1 VPGPEMLSKHLDIT
15 YSMVWSIALANIL
28 GAGLCYLFSGQF
40 ARLATLRYTLILPC
54 VLGIIYI
61 GAFEGSRSWG
71 DLFSLL
77 AFGVLGWT
85 MKQLR
90 WPRPPLILGLVLG
103 DTVERNLF
111 ISVERYDLAWLPR
124 PIVLG
129 LLALALVGLVRPL
142 LQDVRRQATFQ
153 GLAAAFGRPT
163 FRPDQLF
170 YLFMIGL
177 LGWMVVQSLDWP
189 TNAKIVPLIVG
200 GMALMFAVASLFDQ
214 VFRRPD
220 AERRTAAVTE
230 PAKPAA
236 ASKVAARPRT
246 PRQQVLLHVGLFVA
260 AWAGS
265 ILALWLVQQ
274 MMPRPAL
281 ALVPLIVG
289 GLALAIAVVGVVN
302 QLLPGES
309 APASAG
315 LADEAKSEIQQS
327 IHMDLESDTGHLS
340 TALIV
345 QRAGVFFGWLVA
357 FMASMACIGLIPTV
371 PIFVIGYM
379 RLEGREPWRLV
390 LPQAICLTLFIYVVF
405 DQLLAIPWPQTL
417 LGIAF
422 PALKGVIPSV

>member
-1 VPGPEMLSKHLDIT
+1 
-15 YSMVWSIALANIL
+15 MVWSIALANIL
-28 GAGLCYLFSGQF
+28 GAGLCYVFSGQF

-111 ISVERYDLAWLPR
+111 ISVERYNLEWLSR

-129 LLALALVGLVRPL
+129 LLALAIIGLLRPLFQDMRRQVGARSLVG
-142 LQDVRRQATFQ
+142 
-153 GLAAAFGRPT
+153 AFGRPT
-163 FRPDQLF
+163 FRLDQLF
-170 YLFMIGL
+170 YVFMIGL
-177 LGWMVVQSLDWP
+177 LGWMVLASLDWP

-200 GMALMFAVASLFDQ
+200 GMALIFVVASLFDQ
-214 VFRRPD
+214 VLRLP
-220 AERRTAAVTE
+220 E
-230 PAKPAA
+230 PEQRELAA
-236 ASKVAARPRT
+236 ATEAAPGNATTPMTIKVQPLT
-246 PRQQVLLHVGLFVA
+246 PRQRVLMQIGLFVA
-260 AWAGS
+260 LWAVAV
-265 ILALWLVQQ
+265 LALWLVQR

-281 ALVPLIVG
+281 DLVPLTVG
-289 GLALAIAVVGVVN
+289 GLALGIALMGVVN
-302 QLLPGES
+302 QFRPAEA
-309 APASAG
+309 APTGAG
-315 LADEAKSEIQQS
+315 LADDAKSEIQQS

-340 TALIV
+340 TGLIV
-345 QRAGVFFGWLVA
+345 QRAAVFFGWLVG
-357 FMASMACIGLIPTV
+357 FMISMACIGLIPTV
-371 PIFVIGYM
+371 PIFVVGYM

-390 LPQAICLTLFIYVVF
+390 WPQAICLTLFIYIVF

-417 LGIAF
+417 LGMF
-422 PALKGVIPSV
+422 VPALKGLIPSV